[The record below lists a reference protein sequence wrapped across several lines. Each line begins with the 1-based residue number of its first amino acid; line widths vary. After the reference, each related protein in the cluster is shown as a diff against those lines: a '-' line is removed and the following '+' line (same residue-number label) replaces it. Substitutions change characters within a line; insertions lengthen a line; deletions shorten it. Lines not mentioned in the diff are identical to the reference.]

1 MSLIEQWAN
10 NLGETE
16 TINGSW
22 IQSIAKAYK
31 ADIKSNNILLDIA
44 IKLQVRNTE
53 GDLYQEISLALGGR
67 EPLNGSWIE
76 RIVQKTRPR

>member
-10 NLGETE
+10 NIGETE

-22 IQSIAKAYK
+22 IQSIAKAYN

-53 GDLYQEISLALGGR
+53 GDLYQQISLALGGTQ
-67 EPLNGSWIE
+67 PLNGSWIE